1 MNAVEERGLWVTD
14 ECEEWE
20 ERDSNSFEIDI
31 QTTKEDTAGEA
42 RSAMY
47 QHGGAGG

>member
-1 MNAVEERGLWVTD
+1 MTKQSTDKRLRYAAMNAVEERGLWVTD

-31 QTTKEDTAGEA
+31 
-42 RSAMY
+42 
-47 QHGGAGG
+47 